1 VNVYTCTYAS
11 STLNASSVGTLISAA
26 ERKYEFWWLYILENA
41 TGIWNFWSWPLLVA
55 GVRYI
60 CDGMAIRWWIFLYIT
75 TIFVLVLL
83 CCKVGNVSSFSIDVA
98 LLSLE

>member
-1 VNVYTCTYAS
+1 MA
-11 STLNASSVGTLISAA
+11 
-26 ERKYEFWWLYILENA
+26 LYSGE
-41 TGIWNFWSWPLLVA
+41 WSWPLVVLVVA

-60 CDGMAIRWWIFLYIT
+60 CDGMAIRWWTILYII

-83 CCKVGNVSSFSIDVA
+83 CCKVVHFSSFSIDVT

>member
-1 VNVYTCTYAS
+1 MGNLSFGGSVN
-11 STLNASSVGTLISAA
+11 
-26 ERKYEFWWLYILENA
+26 
-41 TGIWNFWSWPLLVA
+41 GIWNVGSWHLVVLVIA

-60 CDGMAIRWWIFLYIT
+60 CDGMAIRWLTILYII

-83 CCKVGNVSSFSIDVA
+83 CCKVGHFSSFRIDVA

>member
-1 VNVYTCTYAS
+1 MS
-11 STLNASSVGTLISAA
+11 FGGSV
-26 ERKYEFWWLYILENA
+26 FWRMIPE
-41 TGIWNFWSWPLLVA
+41 IFWSWPLVVLVVA

-60 CDGMAIRWWIFLYIT
+60 YDGMTIRWWTILYIT

-83 CCKVGNVSSFSIDVA
+83 CCKVGHFSSFNIDVT